1 MLNALRFSHQ
11 LLEETINRFPS
22 GLFIDATLG
31 NGLDSYFIL
40 NNNKFKG
47 RLLSFD
53 IQARAILNSCER
65 INQLHTIPA
74 SYQLIH
80 ASHDTLLNYL
90 DVDDQIHGAIFN
102 LGYLPGGNHQI
113 TTRSQSTLN
122 ALQQIMSKLVRKGR
136 VLIVIYSGHPEG
148 QVEKEQLLNY
158 LKTIDQ
164 QAYHIYH
171 YHALNQ
177 KNNPPELLA
186 IERIK

>member
-1 MLNALRFSHQ
+1 MLNAMRFSHQ

-31 NGLDSYFIL
+31 NGHDSYFIL
-40 NNNKFKG
+40 SNKNFKG

-53 IQARAILNSCER
+53 IQARAILNSYQR
-65 INQLHTIPA
+65 INQLQTTSA
-74 SYQLIH
+74 SYQFIY
-80 ASHDTLLNYL
+80 ASHDTLFNYL
-90 DVDDQIHGAIFN
+90 NSNSLIHGAIFN

-122 ALQQIMSKLVRKGR
+122 ALQQIMSRLVRKGR
-136 VLIVIYSGHPEG
+136 ILIVIYSGHSEG

-158 LKTIDQ
+158 LKTTDQ

-186 IERIK
+186 IERI

>member
-1 MLNALRFSHQ
+1 MLNAMRFSHQ

-31 NGLDSYFIL
+31 NGHDSYFIL
-40 NNNKFKG
+40 SNKNFKG

-53 IQARAILNSCER
+53 IQARAILNSYQR
-65 INQLHTIPA
+65 INQLQTTSA
-74 SYQLIH
+74 SYQFIH
-80 ASHDTLLNYL
+80 ASHDTLFNYL
-90 DVDDQIHGAIFN
+90 NSNSLIHGAIFN
-102 LGYLPGGNHQI
+102 LGYLPGGDHQI
-113 TTRSQSTLN
+113 TTHSHSTLN
-122 ALQQIMSKLVRKGR
+122 ALQQIMSRLVRKGR
-136 VLIVIYSGHPEG
+136 ILIVIYSGHSEG

-158 LKTIDQ
+158 LKAIDQ

-186 IERIK
+186 IERI